1 MRNYILSIVL
11 CLMVYLPGIGQE
23 KKVSEDKKND
33 CDREKGAHVL

>member
-23 KKVSEDKKND
+23 KKVSEDKKTTAT
-33 CDREKGAHVL
+33 EKKGFFR